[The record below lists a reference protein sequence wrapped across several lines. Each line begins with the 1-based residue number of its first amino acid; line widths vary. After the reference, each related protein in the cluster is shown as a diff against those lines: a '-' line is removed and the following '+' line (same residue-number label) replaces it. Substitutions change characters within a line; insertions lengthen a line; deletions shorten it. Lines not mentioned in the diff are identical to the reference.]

1 VETFTTARDD
11 ALKGGGTA
19 RWIPRREVS
28 RVTRASVTCHDGAV
42 GEPSGSWEIDGDRA
56 RIAVPVDDDRRPEA
70 TTTVAV
76 ALSRQSGLGI
86 EFVGAVDDVH
96 RPQREA
102 ELLARCD
109 AAIAAGA
116 PSVGWR
122 AVDGG
127 REDVASYFTWSGA
140 RLCCVGLAGHR
151 HHQPVDHA
159 IGAVPLLAVGAG
171 WRPSTEPM
179 RRVLVGLG
187 GGWPRLEE
195 LAVAASSLAALLDVE
210 LAMIEVAE
218 PDRPALDVPV
228 SAHLRWV
235 SDDLPRPV
243 GWFDTVVAR
252 RTDVGLARY
261 LDPWTVMVVGDASRQ
276 PGLAGRL
283 LRKAPCPV
291 VVVPPSG

>member
-1 VETFTTARDD
+1 MVVGDT
-11 ALKGGGTA
+11 G
-19 RWIPRREVS
+19 PRG
-28 RVTRASVTCHDGAV
+28 ASDVV
-42 GEPSGSWEIDGDRA
+42 GDRA
-56 RIAVPVDDDRRPEA
+56 RLAVPVDDDRRPEA
-70 TTTVAV
+70 TTAIAV
-76 ALSRQSGLGI
+76 ALSQQMGLAI
-86 EFVGAVDDVH
+86 EFVAGADEAHQD
-96 RPQREA
+96 QREV
-102 ELLARCD
+102 ELAARCD
-109 AAIAAGA
+109 AAAAAGA
-116 PSVGWR
+116 SRVEAR
-122 AVDGG
+122 VVVGG
-127 REDVASYFTWSGA
+127 REEVASYLTWSGA
-140 RLCCVGLAGHR
+140 VLCCIGLAGHR
-151 HHQPVDHA
+151 HHPSVDHA

-218 PDRPALDVPV
+218 PDRPTLDVPV

-252 RTDVGLARY
+252 RTDLGLARY
-261 LDPWTVMVVGDASRQ
+261 LDPWTVVVVGDASRQ

-291 VVVPPSG
+291 VIVPPSS

>member
-1 VETFTTARDD
+1 V
-11 ALKGGGTA
+11 
-19 RWIPRREVS
+19 
-28 RVTRASVTCHDGAV
+28 AV
-42 GEPSGSWEIDGDRA
+42 GEPSGSWEVDGDRA
-56 RIAVPVDDDRRPEA
+56 RIAVPVDDDRRPDA
-70 TTTVAV
+70 ATTVAV

-86 EFVGAVDDVH
+86 EFVAADDGH
-96 RPQREA
+96 RPEREA

-122 AVDGG
+122 AVAGG
-127 REDVASYFTWSGA
+127 REDVASYLTWSGA
-140 RLCCVGLAGHR
+140 RLCCVGIGGHR
-151 HHQPVDHA
+151 HHPPVDHT

-171 WRPSTEPM
+171 WRLSTEPM

-195 LAVAASSLAALLDVE
+195 LAVAGSSLAALLDVE

-243 GWFDTVVAR
+243 GWFDTIVAR
-252 RTDVGLARY
+252 RADIGLARY
-261 LDPWTVMVVGDASRQ
+261 LDPWTVMVVGDVSRQ

-291 VVVPPSG
+291 VVVPPST

>member
-1 VETFTTARDD
+1 MGD
-11 ALKGGGTA
+11 AA
-19 RWIPRREVS
+19 P
-28 RVTRASVTCHDGAV
+28 GA
-42 GEPSGSWEIDGDRA
+42 WDADGDRS
-56 RIAVPVDDDRRPEA
+56 RLAVPVDDDRRPEA
-70 TTTVAV
+70 ATAIAV
-76 ALSRQSGLGI
+76 ALSRQTGLGI
-86 EFVGAVDDVH
+86 EFVAAAGHDGAH
-96 RPQREA
+96 QAEREV
-102 ELLARCD
+102 ELSARC
-109 AAIAAGA
+109 AAAAAAGA
-116 PSVGWR
+116 PRVASRVV
-122 AVDGG
+122 AGG
-127 REDVASYFTWSGA
+127 REEVAAYLTWSGA
-140 RLCCVGLAGHR
+140 QLCCVGFAGHR
-151 HHQPVDHA
+151 HHQSVDHT
-159 IGAVPLLAVGAG
+159 IGAVPLLSVGSG
-171 WRPSTEPM
+171 WRPSSEPM

-261 LDPWTVMVVGDASRQ
+261 LDPWTVMVVGDAARQ

-291 VVVPPSG
+291 VVVPSSS

>member
-1 VETFTTARDD
+1 M
-11 ALKGGGTA
+11 
-19 RWIPRREVS
+19 
-28 RVTRASVTCHDGAV
+28 
-42 GEPSGSWEIDGDRA
+42 GEPSGSWGDDADRA
-56 RIAVPVDDDRRPEA
+56 RLAVPVDDDRRPEA
-70 TTTVAV
+70 STAIAV
-76 ALSRQSGLGI
+76 TLSRQTGLGI
-86 EFVGAVDDVH
+86 EFVAGAGDADH
-96 RPQREA
+96 GQREA
-102 ELLARCD
+102 ELSARC
-109 AAIAAGA
+109 AAASAAGA
-116 PSVGWR
+116 ARVAGR
-122 AVDGG
+122 VVAGG
-127 REDVASYFTWSGA
+127 RADVASYVTWSGA
-140 RLCCVGLAGHR
+140 RLCCIGLTGHR
-151 HHQPVDHA
+151 HQPQVEHT
-159 IGAVPLLAVGAG
+159 IGAVPLLAVGTG

-187 GGWPRLEE
+187 GGSPRLEE

-243 GWFDTVVAR
+243 GWFDTIVAR

-261 LDPWTVMVVGDASRQ
+261 LDPWTVMVVGDSSRQ

-291 VVVPPSG
+291 VIVPPSL

>member
-1 VETFTTARDD
+1 
-11 ALKGGGTA
+11 
-19 RWIPRREVS
+19 
-28 RVTRASVTCHDGAV
+28 V
-42 GEPSGSWEIDGDRA
+42 GEPPREVGDGA
-56 RIAVPVDDDRRPEA
+56 RIAVPVDDDRRPDA
-70 TTTVAV
+70 TTAIAV
-76 ALSRQSGLGI
+76 TLARQTGLAV
-86 EFVGAVDDVH
+86 EFVAAVDDAH
-96 RPQREA
+96 RSTREA
-102 ELLARCD
+102 ALVARCE
-109 AAIAAGA
+109 AAVAAGA

-122 AVDGG
+122 AVVGG
-127 REDVASYFTWSGA
+127 RDDVASYLTWSGA
-140 RLCCVGLAGHR
+140 RLCCVGLGGHR
-151 HHQPVDHA
+151 HQPAVDHA
-159 IGAVPLLAVGAG
+159 IGAVPLLAVGTG
-171 WRPSTEPM
+171 WRPSPEPM

-235 SDDLPRPV
+235 SDDLPRSV
-243 GWFDTVVAR
+243 GWFDTIVAK

-261 LDPWTVMVVGDASRQ
+261 LDPWTVMVVGDGSRQ

-291 VVVPPSG
+291 VVVPPAA